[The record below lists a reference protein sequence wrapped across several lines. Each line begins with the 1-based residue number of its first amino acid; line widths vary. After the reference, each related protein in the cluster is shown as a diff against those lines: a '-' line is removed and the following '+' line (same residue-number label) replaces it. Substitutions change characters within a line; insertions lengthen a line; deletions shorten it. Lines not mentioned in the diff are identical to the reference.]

1 MKQAAFQGAYL
12 TFQNL
17 EGDEPCIERLQEW
30 TERTS
35 SRAQKHK
42 ETRIHSAAE
51 AEVSLST

>member
-1 MKQAAFQGAYL
+1 MKKATFQGADL

-42 ETRIHSAAE
+42 ETRIYSAAE
-51 AEVSLST
+51 AAISLST